1 MNLRSPSIVSLTRDG
16 SLIGVNNNT
25 GGNGLSSPRRE
36 ALNQLE
42 DDHKVNT
49 ADIGA
54 DIFKDD
60 SSLESIGE
68 IAMHGGTDH
77 YAHPNTHVTDNT
89 TAAAAAS
96 PTHVHTTIN
105 NNKKVTWG
113 TGVKSARFHRGCTPS
128 CVGGCNSMG
137 CNAYSCNSSLRNT
150 MDNTG
155 SLLKKLCDMTLS
167 NMQKCGIAPGC
178 GDGGGDGGTSMRNR
192 VLKSVLSNVELCG
205 RCGTTVVGECTGAAN
220 GERCMTC
227 GQCVG
232 NDESSAMANT
242 IYDEDNDL
250 VFQTGDEK
258 TTFPVATNTDATS
271 IAATYNDNV
280 STMAISGNNH
290 NIISEPRDI
299 DLDAILESRQE
310 NMCYEESR
318 ECMEDRFGG
327 NGIRG
332 RYDVEERDG
341 YDDNVYSIGSNTKRS
356 SRRKPTLKSRGGVQ
370 MDNYLAS
377 RGMKTSPNNHT
388 KQRSATTQTKS
399 STLQSKKKYISRLV
413 LTSLKKPLKFVSH
426 GIKNSRVVPKRILAI
441 TNVPAPSARKY
452 DRYHY

>member
-1 MNLRSPSIVSLTRDG
+1 MVLFNNNGISAVNATIPTTNNNNTNINSKSNIISSYDPIMKLRSSSSVALTRDG

-25 GGNGLSSPRRE
+25 GGNGLSSPRHE
-36 ALNQLE
+36 ALSQLE

-89 TAAAAAS
+89 IAAAAES
-96 PTHVHTTIN
+96 PTPTHH
-105 NNKKVTWG
+105 
-113 TGVKSARFHRGCTPS
+113 HHHQQQQQE
-128 CVGGCNSMG
+128 
-137 CNAYSCNSSLRNT
+137 
-150 MDNTG
+150 G
-155 SLLKKLCDMTLS
+155 SLLKKLCDMTLR

-178 GDGGGDGGTSMRNR
+178 GDGGGDGGTSVRNR

-242 IYDEDNDL
+242 MYDEDNDL

-258 TTFPVATNTDATS
+258 TTFPFATNTDATS

-290 NIISEPRDI
+290 NIISEPRD

-356 SRRKPTLKSRGGVQ
+356 SRRKQTLKSRGGVQ